1 MVEEVEKVRVA
12 QAAAVRMAAPAAAA
26 MAVTQAGLAAEWV
39 AKAVGSRVEAVPAGA
54 MKAKSKKRRPGMM

>member
-12 QAAAVRMAAPAAAA
+12 QAAAVRMAASAAAA

-54 MKAKSKKRRPGMM
+54 VK